1 MQIIP
6 FKEPAA
12 WSEQVNL
19 TNSVF
24 LFYFRWNAL
33 NRYWVM
39 NIYNQDNIPIVL
51 GIKIVTN
58 YDLTKQFVVMGMPAG
73 DIICQNILNK
83 WDDIERFQM
92 GQTNELIYYEPGE
105 LEATLNEI
113 LQTSQ
118 LAD

>member
-12 WSEQVNL
+12 WSEQINL

-24 LFYFRWNAL
+24 ILHFQWNAL

-39 NIYNQDNIPIVL
+39 SIYNQDNIPILL
-51 GIKIVTN
+51 GVKIVPN
-58 YDLTKQFVVMGMPAG
+58 FDLTKQFVQAGMPAG
-73 DIICQNILNK
+73 DILCQNILNE
-83 WDDIERFQM
+83 WGEIGRFQM

-113 LQTSQ
+113 LQTSKS
-118 LAD
+118 